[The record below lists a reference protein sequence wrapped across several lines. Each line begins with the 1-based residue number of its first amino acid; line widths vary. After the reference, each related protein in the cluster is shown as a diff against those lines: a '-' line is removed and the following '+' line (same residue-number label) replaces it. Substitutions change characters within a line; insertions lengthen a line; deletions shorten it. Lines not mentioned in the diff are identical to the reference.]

1 MASSNNSVTKRL
13 KGSLGKEL
21 VFRVWDGKTIVS
33 KHPGPRK
40 GDASPAQAANEEKF
54 LLAALYA
61 KAIFNSTDQSF
72 AEAYASALKPRQNVY
87 ARATQDFLH
96 CPVVKSIDTSTYKG
110 IAGDKITIRAAD
122 DFRVTG
128 VQVEIFS
135 PNGAMLEKGDAVQF
149 LNGIDWTYATKQLN
163 NLVAGST
170 IKAIAFDIPGNEG
183 SLETVV
189 S

>member
-1 MASSNNSVTKRL
+1 MASSNNSITKRL

-33 KHPGPRK
+33 KAPGPRK
-40 GDASPAQAANEEKF
+40 GDPTPAQAANEEKF

-61 KAIFNSTDQSF
+61 KAIFNSGDQSF

-87 ARATQDFLH
+87 ARATQDFLN
-96 CPVVKSIDTSTYKG
+96 CPVVKSIDTSSYKG
-110 IAGDKITIRAAD
+110 IAGDKITIRAVD

-128 VQVEIFS
+128 VQVQIFS
-135 PNGAMLEKGDAVQF
+135 PIGALLEKGDAVQHV
-149 LNGIDWTYATKQLN
+149 NGIDWTYTAKELN
-163 NLVAGST
+163 TIVAGST
-170 IKAIAFDIPGNEG
+170 IKAIAVDIPGNEG
-183 SLETVV
+183 SLETVL